1 MRKVITVVFVAL
13 VLVLSGCLNNGNTP
27 TTSAINTP
35 TTTITT
41 TPATN
46 TSSSVTNTWTYQP
59 PENSIPPTDWT
70 TAFKY
75 VEPSVA
81 IINIEIESI
90 DIFGRRYIQNGAGT
104 GWIIDP
110 TGYIVTNAHVVEG
123 ATRISVILNDGR
135 SFTPQSVWSDPFTD
149 LAVVKINAKNLP
161 AAAVYTGELEVGQ
174 PVAAVGN
181 GLGEGIS
188 LKAGWVSRLGVSIAT
203 DYGTLYDL
211 IETDV
216 PFNSGHSG
224 GPLINLAGQVVGI
237 TNAKMVGITVE
248 GVTYA
253 IRVASALPIIEDLIN
268 YGYVIRPFLG
278 VQNLITVNR
287 FVATLYALNIDHGV
301 YVGGIA
307 ASSPAE
313 ACGLKPGDVILAID
327 DQQVNSADELVRV
340 IYSKEI
346 GQEIEITYFRGNS
359 TQIVRATLTEMPQ
372 S

>member
-1 MRKVITVVFVAL
+1 MRKTIVLVFIAL
-13 VLVLSGCLNNGNTP
+13 VMMLSGCLNITSTQ
-27 TTSAINTP
+27 TTSPINSSP
-35 TTTITT
+35 TTT
-41 TPATN
+41 ATN
-46 TSSSVTNTWTYQP
+46 STWTYQP
-59 PENSIPPTDWT
+59 PENSIPPTDWA

-149 LAVVKINAKNLP
+149 LAVVKINAQNLP

-216 PFNSGHSG
+216 PFNAGHSG

-237 TNAKMVGITVE
+237 TNAKMVDITVE

-253 IRVASALPIIEDLIN
+253 IRVTSALPIIEDLIN

-278 VQNLITVNR
+278 VQNLRTVDR
-287 FVATLYALNIDHGV
+287 FVATFYNLNIDHGV
-301 YVGGIA
+301 YVGEVIPG
-307 ASSPAE
+307 SPAE

-346 GQEIEITYFRGNS
+346 GQQINITYFRGNS
-359 TQIVRATLTEMPQ
+359 TQTTRATLTETPQ